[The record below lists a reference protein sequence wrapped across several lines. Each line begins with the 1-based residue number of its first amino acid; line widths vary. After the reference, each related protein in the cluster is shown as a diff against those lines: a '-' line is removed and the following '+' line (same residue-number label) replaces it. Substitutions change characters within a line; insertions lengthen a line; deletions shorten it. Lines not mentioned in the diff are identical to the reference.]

1 MSNKALAAHP
11 SHSESVD
18 EQELQLYDVAEIAS
32 PQIAVVPQIV
42 VEVEPAV
49 PSVQFPRGSEVLE
62 QGESGIIREDGDS
75 LDYNSSAFEFA
86 ESTPKVSVHSS
97 PKPSISIQMQQEVF
111 MIKNL
116 DTNERFHVDQY
127 VKPMDLST
135 FNEAKKTWSAEVMIE
150 ENKENNV
157 KKDSDHDQKKETE
170 GWLSAVLALAGQKS
184 SRNVNEVSNK
194 VMIKLHKKA
203 NSEIGSLRLIQAI
216 EVQTGPIWTM
226 KFSPDA
232 NYLAAAGSDG
242 AVRIW
247 TITGSPADIEFIEQ
261 LARRKNNPSDSVGDE
276 KSDGVF
282 GERTNSTDIPEGRS
296 IVNLNL
302 IRTFKGH
309 SSDVVDISWSPS
321 NFLLSAS
328 LDKSVRLWHVSKD
341 KCLGK
346 FQHADF
352 VTSVAFHPTNSRYFL
367 TGSYDRILRIWSI
380 IEHRVTVYEQTDT
393 IITSSAFS
401 PDGKTVV
408 AGLISG
414 QCVLY
419 KTEGLVYSS
428 QIDCKN
434 RHGKHSKGRK
444 VTGLQ
449 FLDNKQVSFAFTVVE
464 INMFV

>member
-1 MSNKALAAHP
+1 MSKTLQGKQ
-11 SHSESVD
+11 SESTD
-18 EQELQLYDVAEIAS
+18 DQELQLYDVAEIQHL
-32 PQIAVVPQIV
+32 PVPAIQMQRSS
-42 VEVEPAV
+42 EN
-49 PSVQFPRGSEVLE
+49 SVILE
-62 QGESGIIREDGDS
+62 KGESGNIIKEDADS
-75 LDYNSSAFEFA
+75 LDNTSSAFEFID
-86 ESTPKVSVHSS
+86 TPKVSVHSS
-97 PKPSISIQMQQEVF
+97 PAPSFRVQQEVF

-116 DTNERFHVDQY
+116 DTNERVHVDEY

-135 FNEAKKTWSAEVMIE
+135 FHEAKKAWSAEVMVE
-150 ENKENNV
+150 ENKEIAV
-157 KKDSDHDQKKETE
+157 KKDEEHVLKKEGE
-170 GWLSAVLALAGQKS
+170 GWMSAVLALAGQKS
-184 SRNVNEVSNK
+184 NRAEDRVSNK
-194 VMIKLHKKA
+194 VAIKVHKKG
-203 NSEIGSLRLIQAI
+203 NSEFGSLRLLQAI
-216 EVQTGPIWTM
+216 EAQMGPIWTM

-247 TITGSPADIEFIEQ
+247 AVLGSPADVEFAEQ
-261 LARRKNNPSDSVGDE
+261 LARRKNNPSEISPDE
-276 KSDGVF
+276 KAAEFFAEKSK
-282 GERTNSTDIPEGRS
+282 STEILEGRE
-296 IVNLNL
+296 ILNLNL

-380 IEHRVTVYEQTDT
+380 IEHRVTVYEQTDS

-401 PDGKTVV
+401 PDGKFAV

-414 QCVLY
+414 QCVIY
-419 KTEGLVYSS
+419 KTDGLVYSS

-434 RHGKHSKGRK
+434 RHGKFAKGRK

-449 FLDNKQVSFAFTVVE
+449 FLDNKQVRLDF
-464 INMFV
+464 